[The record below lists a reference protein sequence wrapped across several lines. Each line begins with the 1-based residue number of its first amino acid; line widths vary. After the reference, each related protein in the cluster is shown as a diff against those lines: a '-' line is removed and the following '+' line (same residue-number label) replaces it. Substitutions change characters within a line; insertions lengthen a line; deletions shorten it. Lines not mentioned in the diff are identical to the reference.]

1 MREIKFPRSG
11 KVLTAEEAGYT
22 DMVKQVRDSEFEKHL
37 HEGLYPA
44 AQDKQKALELAE
56 TKAADKRL
64 WGIILGSS
72 FQS

>member
-22 DMVKQVRDSEFEKHL
+22 DMVNRVRDSEFEKHL

-44 AQDKQKALELAE
+44 AQDKQKALASMFHGAGE
-56 TKAADKRL
+56 R
-64 WGIILGSS
+64 GGSAS
-72 FQS
+72 LPVFSC